1 MLPPDGRGPR
11 ATSPMTRVPIL
22 MYHSITDSPTPVTRR
37 HAVRPADFAEQMAYL
52 KESGF
57 TPITFGDLASA
68 LGLHGPPLR
77 GEPAPRLPDKP
88 IVITFDDGYADFH
101 DTALP
106 VLDKYGFRCTLFLTT
121 GWVRDAGAAAAGRP
135 PGPTLCWSQ
144 VREAADHGVE
154 IGGHSHSHPQLDQ
167 LPTEAIRAE
176 LRDNKALLED
186 LLGRPVTTMA
196 YPFGYHSARVREEVV
211 SAGYA
216 AACAVRNAVAAID
229 RCDAL
234 ILPRLTVGP
243 STSMARFRLLV
254 HDRGIPLIYLKERI
268 LTAGYAVVRRAK
280 YGLNRISTR
289 R

>member
-1 MLPPDGRGPR
+1 RRTGGHRRPRPRHRDHGRAGLDRVRLPRGPDPVGGLRAVSDRPVPPERRETARRRSATRSSGTAERRARTSSSPSGAQADGRVPSSLFHRPGAMAHTRSNDPFRTTPWKGGARVLPPDGRGPR

-57 TPITFGDLASA
+57 TPITFVDLASA

-144 VREAADHGVE
+144 VREAADQGVE
-154 IGGHSHSHPQLDQ
+154 IGGHSHSHPQL
-167 LPTEAIRAE
+167 
-176 LRDNKALLED
+176 
-186 LLGRPVTTMA
+186 
-196 YPFGYHSARVREEVV
+196 
-211 SAGYA
+211 
-216 AACAVRNAVAAID
+216 
-229 RCDAL
+229 
-234 ILPRLTVGP
+234 
-243 STSMARFRLLV
+243 
-254 HDRGIPLIYLKERI
+254 
-268 LTAGYAVVRRAK
+268 
-280 YGLNRISTR
+280 
-289 R
+289 